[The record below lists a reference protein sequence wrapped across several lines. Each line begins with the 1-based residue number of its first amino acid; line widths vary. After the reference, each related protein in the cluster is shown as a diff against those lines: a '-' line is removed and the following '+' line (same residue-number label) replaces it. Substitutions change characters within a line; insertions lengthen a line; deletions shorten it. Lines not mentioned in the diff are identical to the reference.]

1 MMRKCTAFILIPLY
15 LAVTTGFAVYDCR
28 CSLPTETDGRVDEKS
43 CCSDEAS
50 QESCCGTGNHCA
62 DDDQNSEGLCSAC
75 LSDECRCSIELVQ
88 LDAKAEFARQA
99 ETFRAFDFLCLFT
112 TFSYSS
118 EVFIACEKP
127 ALFKTPPDNPL
138 KPSIYRNCQLRL

>member
-1 MMRKCTAFILIPLY
+1 MIRKCTAVILIPLY

-28 CSLPTETDGRVDEKS
+28 CGLPKLADGGAEKS
-43 CCSDEAS
+43 CCSDRAAS
-50 QESCCGTGNHCA
+50 ESCCEHGNHCG
-62 DDDQNSEGLCSAC
+62 DEDQNSDNRCSAC
-75 LSDECRCSIELVQ
+75 LSDECRCSIEMVQ
-88 LDAKAEFARQA
+88 MDAKAELARQT

-112 TFSYSS
+112 TFLYPS

-127 ALFKTPPDNPL
+127 AIFKAPPDNPL